1 MAGGS
6 RFPALTTRYDF
17 KTADNKGLLQLHGLV
32 HENRVAP
39 KDSTSEEKFGWGVG
53 HDHVLIVFIYL
64 ACGTPPSLHLHEI
77 DLLVKQ
83 EKAPLTYF
91 MSKEL

>member
-1 MAGGS
+1 
-6 RFPALTTRYDF
+6 
-17 KTADNKGLLQLHGLV
+17 LLNFILCSSGQFNL
-32 HENRVAP
+32 
-39 KDSTSEEKFGWGVG
+39 DFGWGVG

-83 EKAPLTYF
+83 EKAPLTLF
-91 MSKEL
+91 MSKELYQNKKRP